1 MSRGPCG
8 DRHRHRTL
16 GNGKY
21 AGPVPNS
28 PSPAMVELGRAAV
41 AAGRVVARSSSA
53 TRDDA
58 LRFEADLLE
67 ERSAAIL
74 EANAIDRERATGA
87 GADATSLDRLRLDAG
102 RIAGMATGLRDVAT
116 LPDPVGEVVD
126 GWVRPNGLRVQR
138 VRIPLGVICIIYENR
153 PNVTS
158 DAAGLCLKSVNAV
171 LLRGSSG
178 AIATNQVVAAVLRA
192 GLAKAGLP
200 VDAVGLVEDTTREGA
215 VAFMQLTGIIDCL
228 IPRGGASLVA
238 SIQEHA
244 TVPYVVDGI
253 GNCHV
258 YVDAAADLDMAE
270 SIVVN
275 AKTQR
280 PGVCNAAESL
290 VVHRDVADEFL
301 PRVAAALDGV
311 VLRGDE
317 ATRAVLPGIGV
328 ATEEDF
334 AAEFLGLTLSI
345 ATVDDLDAAIDHI
358 TRYGSGHTEAIV
370 TRDIGAAG
378 RFTTEV
384 DAAAV
389 VVNSSTRFV
398 DGAEL
403 GLGAEIGI
411 STQKLHARGP
421 MGLRELTSIRFVV
434 TGTGQVR
441 T

>member
-1 MSRGPCG
+1 M
-8 DRHRHRTL
+8 
-16 GNGKY
+16 
-21 AGPVPNS
+21 
-28 PSPAMVELGRAAV
+28 

-58 LRFEADLLE
+58 LRFAADLLE
-67 ERSAAIL
+67 ERGAAVL
-74 EANAIDRERATGA
+74 EANATDLARATAA

-102 RIAGMATGLRDVAT
+102 RIAGMANGLRDVAA

-138 VRIPLGVICIIYENR
+138 VRIPLGVIGIIYENR

-158 DAAGLCLKSVNAV
+158 DAAGLCLKSGNAV
-171 LLRGSSG
+171 LLRGSSS
-178 AIATNQVVAAVLRA
+178 AISTNLVVAAALRD
-192 GLAKAGLP
+192 GLAKSGLP

-290 VVHRDVADEFL
+290 VVHRDVAAEFL

-311 VLRGDE
+311 VLLGDE
-317 ATRAVLPGIGV
+317 ASRALLPGIGV

-334 AAEFLGLTLSI
+334 GTEFLGMTMSV

-358 TRYGSGHTEAIV
+358 ARYGSGHSEAIV
-370 TRDIGAAG
+370 TRDVGAAG
-378 RFTTEV
+378 RFTAEV

-389 VVNSSTRFV
+389 VVNASTRFV
-398 DGAEL
+398 DGGEL

>member
-1 MSRGPCG
+1 M
-8 DRHRHRTL
+8 
-16 GNGKY
+16 
-21 AGPVPNS
+21 PNS
-28 PSPAMVELGRAAV
+28 LSSALVELGRAAMV
-41 AAGRVVARSSSA
+41 AGRVVARSSSA

-58 LRFEADLLE
+58 LRIAADLIE
-67 ERSAAIL
+67 ERAGAIL
-74 EANAIDRERATGA
+74 DANATDVALAADA

-102 RIAGMATGLRDVAT
+102 RVARMAAGLRDVAA
-116 LPDPVGEVVD
+116 LPDPVGEVVE
-126 GWVRPNGLRVQR
+126 GWVRPNGLRVER
-138 VRIPLGVICIIYENR
+138 VRIPLGVIGIIYENR

-158 DAAGLCLKSVNAV
+158 DAAGLCLKSGNAV
-171 LLRGSSG
+171 LLRGSSS
-178 AIATNQVVAAVLRA
+178 AITTNQVVAAALRD

-200 VDAVGLVEDTTREGA
+200 PDAVGLVADTTREGA

-238 SIQEHA
+238 SIEEHA

-290 VVHRDVADEFL
+290 VVHRDVAADFL
-301 PRVAAALDGV
+301 PRIAAALDGV
-311 VLRGDE
+311 TLLGDE
-317 ATRAVLPGIGV
+317 ATRAVLPDIGA
-328 ATEEDF
+328 ATEGDF
-334 AAEFLGLTLSI
+334 ATEFLGLTLSV

-358 TRYGSGHTEAIV
+358 TRYGSGHSEAIV

-378 RFTTEV
+378 RFTTEI

-389 VVNSSTRFV
+389 VVNASTRFV

>member
-1 MSRGPCG
+1 VPP
-8 DRHRHRTL
+8 DAPTTL
-16 GNGKY
+16 
-21 AGPVPNS
+21 VD
-28 PSPAMVELGRAAV
+28 LGRRARAAARV
-41 AAGRVVARSSSA
+41 LAASSSA
-53 TRDDA
+53 ARNDA
-58 LRFEADLLE
+58 LTVSADLIE
-67 ERSAAIL
+67 GRAAAIL
-74 EANAIDRERATGA
+74 EANAVDVARATGA

-102 RIAGMATGLRDVAT
+102 RIAGMAAGLRDVAA
-116 LPDPVGEVVD
+116 LPDPVGEVTE

-138 VRIPLGVICIIYENR
+138 VRFPLGVIGIIYENR

-158 DAAGLCLKSVNAV
+158 DAAGLCLKSGNAV
-171 LLRGSSG
+171 LLRGSSS
-178 AIATNQVVAAVLRA
+178 AISSNTVVAAALRD
-192 GLAKAGLP
+192 GLAKTGLP
-200 VDAVGLVEDTTREGA
+200 VDAVGLVEDTSRASA
-215 VAFMQLTGIIDCL
+215 VAFMQLDGAIDCL
-228 IPRGGASLVA
+228 IPRGGASLIA
-238 SIQEHA
+238 SIREHA
-244 TVPYVVDGI
+244 TVPYVIDGI

-290 VVHRDVADEFL
+290 VVHRAVADEFL
-301 PRVAAALDGV
+301 PRVADALGGVTLLGDAAA
-311 VLRGDE
+311 R
-317 ATRAVLPGIGV
+317 RILPGLGA
-328 ATEEDF
+328 ATPEDF

-345 ATVDDLDAAIDHI
+345 AVVDDLDAAIDHV
-358 TRYGSGHTEAIV
+358 TRFGSGHSEAIV

-378 RFTTEV
+378 RFAAEV

-389 VVNSSTRFV
+389 VVNASTRFV
-398 DGAEL
+398 DGGEL

-421 MGLRELTSIRFVV
+421 MGLRELTSIRYVV

>member
-1 MSRGPCG
+1 M
-8 DRHRHRTL
+8 
-16 GNGKY
+16 
-21 AGPVPNS
+21 
-28 PSPAMVELGRAAV
+28 

-58 LRFEADLLE
+58 LRFAADLLE
-67 ERSAAIL
+67 ERGAAVL
-74 EANAIDRERATGA
+74 EANATDLARATAA

-102 RIAGMATGLRDVAT
+102 RIAGMANGLRDVAA

-138 VRIPLGVICIIYENR
+138 VRIPLGVIGIIYENR

-158 DAAGLCLKSVNAV
+158 DAAGLCLKSGNAV
-171 LLRGSSG
+171 LLRGSSS
-178 AIATNQVVAAVLRA
+178 AISTNLVVAAALRD
-192 GLAKAGLP
+192 GLAKSGLP
-200 VDAVGLVEDTTREGA
+200 VDAVGLVEDSTREGA

-290 VVHRDVADEFL
+290 VVHRDVAAEFL

-311 VLRGDE
+311 VLLGDE
-317 ATRAVLPGIGV
+317 ASRALLPGIGV

-334 AAEFLGLTLSI
+334 GAEFLGMTMSV

-358 TRYGSGHTEAIV
+358 ARYGSGHSEAIV
-370 TRDIGAAG
+370 TRDVGAAG
-378 RFTTEV
+378 RFTAEV

-389 VVNSSTRFV
+389 VVNASTRFV
-398 DGAEL
+398 DGGEL

>member
-1 MSRGPCG
+1 
-8 DRHRHRTL
+8 
-16 GNGKY
+16 
-21 AGPVPNS
+21 
-28 PSPAMVELGRAAV
+28 V

-58 LRFEADLLE
+58 LRFAADLLE
-67 ERSAAIL
+67 ERGAAVL
-74 EANAIDRERATGA
+74 EANATDLARATAA

-102 RIAGMATGLRDVAT
+102 RIAGMANGLRDVAA

-138 VRIPLGVICIIYENR
+138 VRIPLGVIGIIYENR

-158 DAAGLCLKSVNAV
+158 DAAGLCLKSGNAV
-171 LLRGSSG
+171 LLRGSSS
-178 AIATNQVVAAVLRA
+178 AISTNLVVAAALRD
-192 GLAKAGLP
+192 GLAKSGLP

-290 VVHRDVADEFL
+290 VVHRDVAAEFL

-311 VLRGDE
+311 VLLGDE
-317 ATRAVLPGIGV
+317 ASRALLPGIGV

-334 AAEFLGLTLSI
+334 GAEFLGMTMSV

-358 TRYGSGHTEAIV
+358 ARYGSGHSEAIV
-370 TRDIGAAG
+370 TRDVGAAG
-378 RFTTEV
+378 RFTAEV

-389 VVNSSTRFV
+389 VVNASTRFV
-398 DGAEL
+398 DGGEL

>member
-1 MSRGPCG
+1 
-8 DRHRHRTL
+8 
-16 GNGKY
+16 
-21 AGPVPNS
+21 
-28 PSPAMVELGRAAV
+28 MVELGRAAV

-53 TRDDA
+53 ARDEA
-58 LRFEADLLE
+58 LRIGADLLE
-67 ERSAAIL
+67 ERAGTIL
-74 EANAIDRERATGA
+74 VANAIDVARATDA
-87 GADATSLDRLRLDAG
+87 GADTTSLDRLRLDG
-102 RIAGMATGLRDVAT
+102 DRIASMAAGLRDVAA
-116 LPDPVGEVVD
+116 LPDPVGEVVE
-126 GWVRPNGLRVQR
+126 GWVRPNGLRVER
-138 VRIPLGVICIIYENR
+138 VRIPLGVIGIIYENR

-158 DAAGLCLKSVNAV
+158 DAAGLCLKSGNAV

-178 AIATNQVVAAVLRA
+178 AISTNQVVAAALRD
-192 GLAKAGLP
+192 GLATAGLP
-200 VDAVGLVEDTTREGA
+200 ADAVGLVTDTTREGA
-215 VAFMQLTGIIDCL
+215 IAFMQLTGIIDCL

-238 SIQEHA
+238 SIEEHA

-290 VVHRDVADEFL
+290 VVHRDVAGVFL
-301 PRVAAALDGV
+301 PRIAAALDGV
-311 VLRGDE
+311 TLLGDE
-317 ATRAVLPGIGV
+317 ATRAVLPDIGV
-328 ATEEDF
+328 ATEVEF
-334 AAEFLGLTLSI
+334 AAEFLGPTLSV
-345 ATVDDLDAAIDHI
+345 ATVDDLDAAIEHV
-358 TRYGSGHTEAIV
+358 TRYGSGHSEAIV

-378 RFTTEV
+378 RFTAEV
-384 DAAAV
+384 DSAAV
-389 VVNSSTRFV
+389 VVNASTRFV